1 MHRPATLV
9 RGPLELARGLPEAEQ
24 RSVIKSMDDFVDI
37 DDLMEPIVLSPREYQ
52 LTPVH
57 HRTEPNDTI
66 MIVSSGGHDPAASS
80 PPTSHK

>member
-57 HRTEPNDTI
+57 HRT
-66 MIVSSGGHDPAASS
+66 
-80 PPTSHK
+80 